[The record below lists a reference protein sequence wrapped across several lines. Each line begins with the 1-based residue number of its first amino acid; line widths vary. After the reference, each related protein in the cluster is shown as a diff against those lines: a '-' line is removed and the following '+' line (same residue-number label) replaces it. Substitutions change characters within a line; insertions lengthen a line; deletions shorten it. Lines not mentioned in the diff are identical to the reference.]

1 MPETTPKPVTKNN
14 QPMLKMKQLS
24 EATGVAKSTIL
35 LYVKKG
41 LLPAPVKTSP
51 NMAYYHP
58 ICIDR
63 VTFIKKIQSSHRL
76 PLAAIKGLINEMDKG
91 EDVSSLLELQ
101 SMLFGSKM
109 EKLNRTE
116 LCRESGLSTSQLEF
130 LCTRDLISPI
140 ENNTFDDKDLA
151 VAKLFKICF
160 NLNVNPDDLGFYP
173 KFANEIVEN
182 EIRIRE
188 QYTKNLSFKENASL
202 TLELTQL
209 ARGLRAYFID
219 RALQN
224 QLIGFKGLKKIKTE
238 AL

>member
-1 MPETTPKPVTKNN
+1 MTKNKSKPVTKNN

-41 LLPAPVKTSP
+41 LLPKPVKTSP

-63 VTFIKKIQSSHRL
+63 VGFIKKVQLSHRL
-76 PLAAIKGLINEMDKG
+76 PLAAIKGLIKEMDRG
-91 EDVSSLLELQ
+91 RDISSLLELQ

-109 EKLNRTE
+109 DQLNKTDF
-116 LCRESGLSTSQLEF
+116 CRESGLKPAQLEL
-130 LCTRDLISPI
+130 LCKNNLLSPL
-140 ENNTFDDKDLA
+140 ENETFDDQDLA
-151 VAKLFKICF
+151 AAKLFRICF
-160 NLNVNPDDLGFYP
+160 NLDLNLEDLRFYP
-173 KFANEIVEN
+173 KFATEIVKN

-188 QYTKNLSFKENASL
+188 KYTKDLNFKENASL

-219 RALQN
+219 RALQK
-224 QLIGFKGLKKIKTE
+224 QLIGFKGLKK
-238 AL
+238 